1 MSLHACLW
9 RRAACR
15 QRRSLN
21 SDASFQGRCL
31 CLRPWTGR
39 ADDDRSLGHRGDV
52 GNTKPSPRPTHR
64 QGLMVPQPGNAGSCA
79 RRWPLHL
86 TQRRIQTGPST
97 EVQSLPQSGREIRP
111 KRYLDSA
118 YATSCARC
126 SSELIKIFGKARLQ
140 KSDALGGHGIDP

>member
-39 ADDDRSLGHRGDV
+39 ADDGRFLDHRGDV

-64 QGLMVPQPGNAGSCA
+64 QGLMVPQPGNARGHA
-79 RRWPLHL
+79 RVVDSFISRKDEYEQARAQKCKACRSQGEKSARNDILIPH
-86 TQRRIQTGPST
+86 TP
-97 EVQSLPQSGREIRP
+97 PPAPDARP
-111 KRYLDSA
+111 N
-118 YATSCARC
+118 
-126 SSELIKIFGKARLQ
+126 
-140 KSDALGGHGIDP
+140 